1 MDLKHDKLAFERS
14 EKQRQQQIRGRM
26 REIDTQVRTFC
37 SPGSIAFENKHS
49 KMPLP
54 DDLKDV

>member
-49 KMPLP
+49 NAL
-54 DDLKDV
+54 DCALG